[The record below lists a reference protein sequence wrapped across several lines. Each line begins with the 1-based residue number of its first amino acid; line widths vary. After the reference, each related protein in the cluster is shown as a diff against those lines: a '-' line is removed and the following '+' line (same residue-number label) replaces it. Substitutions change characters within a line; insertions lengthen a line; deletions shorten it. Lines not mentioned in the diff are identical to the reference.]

1 MQKPFYFSGMRE
13 LVEKHFPFFKEPEL
27 VDAIANVGKLI
38 SVKEG
43 EPIIKIGEFIKSTPL
58 ITEGLLKVIRQDES
72 GREILLYYLEGG
84 NTCVMT
90 VTCCMHQE
98 KSKIKA
104 IAEKD
109 SQLILIPFHYMDDW
123 MRNFRT
129 WRNFIL
135 QTYSSRFEEMLA
147 TLDATAFES
156 LDNRLIKYLNDR
168 KNVLNINEIR
178 ITHQQIATELNSSRE
193 AVSRL
198 LKKLETMKVIKLGRN
213 KIKILKDLH

>member
-1 MQKPFYFSGMRE
+1 MRE

-27 VDAIANVGKLI
+27 VDAIVNVGKEI
-38 SVKEG
+38 IVKEG

-72 GREILLYYLEGG
+72 GNEILLYYLEGG

-109 SQLILIPFHYMDDW
+109 SHLILIPFHYMDDW

-135 QTYSSRFEEMLA
+135 QTYSSRFEEMLS

-156 LDNRLIKYLNDR
+156 LDNRLIKYLNDKQTVMGTDEFR
-168 KNVLNINEIR
+168 V
-178 ITHQQIATELNSSRE
+178 THQQIASELNSSRE

-198 LKKLETMKVIKLGRN
+198 LKKLEILKAIQLGRN
-213 KIKILKDLH
+213 KIKILKELH

>member
-1 MQKPFYFSGMRE
+1 MHE

-27 VDAIANVGKLI
+27 IDAIANVGKEI
-38 SVKEG
+38 MVKEG
-43 EPIIKIGEFIKSTPL
+43 ESIIKIGEFIKSTPL
-58 ITEGLLKVIRQDES
+58 ISDGLLKVIRQDEN
-72 GREILLYYLEGG
+72 GHEILLYYLGG
-84 NTCVMT
+84 GDTCVMT

-109 SQLILIPFHYMDDW
+109 SHLILIPFHYMDDW

-135 QTYSSRFEEMLA
+135 QTYSMRFEEMLS

-156 LDNRLIKYLNDR
+156 LDNRLIKYLNDKKEVMGTDEFR
-168 KNVLNINEIR
+168 V
-178 ITHQQIATELNSSRE
+178 THQQIASELNSSRE

-198 LKKLETMKVIKLGRN
+198 LKKLEILNAIKLGRN
-213 KIKILKDLH
+213 KIKILKELH